1 MPPLHRLMR
10 ILEMHKKGMLEW
22 DEKVHNE
29 YRSNDDALLEI
40 LKTDS
45 LVDDVLNDWFKYI
58 KKETDLEQAFFGKPK
73 KGVGDYASRWKK
85 QHDDQDKTSLFM
97 DLLYFSHNKNRI
109 KEYEQTTISERL
121 EFLLTHDPDWKDE
134 VHEHDSLMREYRRWR
149 RNVKYIKTAEAHRR
163 TSEEDL

>member
-58 KKETDLEQAFFGKPK
+58 KKRRTLSKLFLANPK
-73 KGVGDYASRWKK
+73 KEWATTPRDGRSSTMIMTNPLCSRTLFSSLITNGSSPRRPSAS
-85 QHDDQDKTSLFM
+85 
-97 DLLYFSHNKNRI
+97 
-109 KEYEQTTISERL
+109 
-121 EFLLTHDPDWKDE
+121 
-134 VHEHDSLMREYRRWR
+134 V
-149 RNVKYIKTAEAHRR
+149 
-163 TSEEDL
+163 

>member
-58 KKETDLEQAFFGKPK
+58 KKERDIELAFFGKPK
-73 KGVGDYASRWKK
+73 KGVGDYASRWEK
-85 QHDDQDKTSLFM
+85 QHDDGDKTSLFT
-97 DLLYFSHNKNRI
+97 DLLYFSHNKWFFPQ
-109 KEYEQTTISERL
+109 KTISERL

-134 VHEHDSLMREYRRWR
+134 VHEHDSFLREYRRWR
-149 RNVKYIKTAEAHRR
+149 KNVKYIKTAETHRR
-163 TSEEDL
+163 TSKEDL

>member
-22 DEKVHNE
+22 DEKVHNK

-58 KKETDLEQAFFGKPK
+58 KKERDIELAFFG
-73 KGVGDYASRWKK
+73 
-85 QHDDQDKTSLFM
+85 
-97 DLLYFSHNKNRI
+97 
-109 KEYEQTTISERL
+109 
-121 EFLLTHDPDWKDE
+121 
-134 VHEHDSLMREYRRWR
+134 
-149 RNVKYIKTAEAHRR
+149 
-163 TSEEDL
+163 

>member
-22 DEKVHNE
+22 DEQVHNE

-58 KKETDLEQAFFGKPK
+58 KK
-73 KGVGDYASRWKK
+73 
-85 QHDDQDKTSLFM
+85 
-97 DLLYFSHNKNRI
+97 
-109 KEYEQTTISERL
+109 
-121 EFLLTHDPDWKDE
+121 
-134 VHEHDSLMREYRRWR
+134 
-149 RNVKYIKTAEAHRR
+149 RR
-163 TSEEDL
+163 TLSKLFLASLKKELATTPRDGKSSMRTKPSTCFSRA

>member
-85 QHDDQDKTSLFM
+85 QHEDEAKHMLFASLIF
-97 DLLYFSHNKNRI
+97 FSNNRW
-109 KEYEQTTISERL
+109 KFPHKTISEHL

-134 VHEHDSLMREYRRWR
+134 VHEQDSLMREYRRWR

>member
-58 KKETDLEQAFFGKPK
+58 KKRDG
-73 KGVGDYASRWKK
+73 S
-85 QHDDQDKTSLFM
+85 
-97 DLLYFSHNKNRI
+97 
-109 KEYEQTTISERL
+109 
-121 EFLLTHDPDWKDE
+121 
-134 VHEHDSLMREYRRWR
+134 
-149 RNVKYIKTAEAHRR
+149 
-163 TSEEDL
+163 